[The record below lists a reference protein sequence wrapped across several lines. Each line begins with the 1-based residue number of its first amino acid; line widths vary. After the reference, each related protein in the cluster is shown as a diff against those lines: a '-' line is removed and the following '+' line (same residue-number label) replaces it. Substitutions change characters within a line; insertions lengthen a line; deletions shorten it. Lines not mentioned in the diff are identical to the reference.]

1 MAMRPRLFSRTV
13 TEQPGGTVR
22 KQPNA
27 FMLRVPVQNI
37 EPGMILAR
45 PIPLPQDPRRYL
57 LQRDREVP
65 MDLVPRLKELGIYE
79 VWVRCRDLEFLEAM
93 IDEGLGDRQ
102 RDIYHQVRKNFEGVM
117 RGAAAE
123 MDIVRFQSSI
133 GDLFGFLKKSSCG
146 SVLLQKLD
154 AFDNYLMSHSTNV
167 CYMSLLLGLKLERYL
182 IDERSFKKPRE
193 AKDLQLLG
201 LGCLLHDVGKMRIP
215 THILNKPSRLSTEEM
230 ALMEMHTIY
239 GHQMVK
245 GQVPASAAQIVLNH
259 HQRYDGTGYPARIDA
274 ATGEELPPLS
284 SKLIPVFSRIATIV
298 DIYDAATSQRCYSA
312 AKLPVQV
319 LHEMRT
325 WCKGFF
331 DPIIEQAFYEI
342 IPPFPLG
349 QVVTLNNG
357 VQAVVV
363 DFNPRNPVRPKVQ
376 GIRTANGERI
386 ADPSTEEVDLAG
398 ESDLHIAWIDGVD
411 VRPFQT
417 SQETIR
423 KESRQPVLV

>member
-1 MAMRPRLFSRTV
+1 
-13 TEQPGGTVR
+13 
-22 KQPNA
+22 
-27 FMLRVPVQNI
+27 MLRVPVQNI

-79 VWVRCRDLEFLEAM
+79 VWVRCRDLEFLEDM
-93 IDEGLGDRQ
+93 IEEGLGDRQ
-102 RDIYHQVRKNFEGVM
+102 RDVYHQVRRNFEGVM
-117 RGAAAE
+117 RGAAVE
-123 MDIVRFQSSI
+123 MDIGRFQNSI

-182 IDERSFKKPRE
+182 IEERSFKKPRE

-215 THILNKPSRLSTEEM
+215 QHILNKPTRLSTEEM

-284 SKLIPVFSRIATIV
+284 GKLIPVFSRIATIV

-331 DPIIEQAFYEI
+331 DPVIEQAFYEI

-363 DFNPRNPVRPKVQ
+363 DFNPRFPVRPKVQ
-376 GIRTANGERI
+376 GIRTPNGERI
-386 ADPSTEEVDLAG
+386 ADPAQEEVDLANNS
-398 ESDLHIAWIDGVD
+398 EVHIAWIDGVD
-411 VRPFQT
+411 VRPFQA
-417 SQETIR
+417 SQESQR
-423 KESRQPVLV
+423 DESRQPVLV

>member
-1 MAMRPRLFSRTV
+1 
-13 TEQPGGTVR
+13 
-22 KQPNA
+22 
-27 FMLRVPVQNI
+27 
-37 EPGMILAR
+37 MILAR

-65 MDLVPRLKELGIYE
+65 MDLIPRLKELGIYE
-79 VWVRCRDLEFLEAM
+79 VWVRCRDLEFLEDM

-102 RDIYHQVRKNFEGVM
+102 RDVYHQVRRNFEAVM
-117 RGAAAE
+117 RGAAIE
-123 MDIVRFQSSI
+123 MDMGRFQNSI

-182 IDERSFKKPRE
+182 IDERSFKRPRE

-215 THILNKPSRLSTEEM
+215 QHVLTKPTRLSSEEM

-284 SKLIPVFSRIATIV
+284 GKTIPVFSRIATVV
-298 DIYDAATSQRCYSA
+298 DVYDAATSQRCYSA

-331 DPIIEQAFYEI
+331 DPFIEQAFYEI
-342 IPPFPLG
+342 IPPFPIG

-363 DFNPRNPVRPKVQ
+363 DFNPRALVRPKVQ
-376 GIRTANGERI
+376 GIRTPSGERI
-386 ADPSTEEVDLAG
+386 ADPSHEEVDLAYAP
-398 ESDLHIAWIDGVD
+398 ELHIAWVDGID
-411 VRPFQT
+411 VRPFQA
-417 SQETIR
+417 SQDNQRDECQ
-423 KESRQPVLV
+423 QPVLV